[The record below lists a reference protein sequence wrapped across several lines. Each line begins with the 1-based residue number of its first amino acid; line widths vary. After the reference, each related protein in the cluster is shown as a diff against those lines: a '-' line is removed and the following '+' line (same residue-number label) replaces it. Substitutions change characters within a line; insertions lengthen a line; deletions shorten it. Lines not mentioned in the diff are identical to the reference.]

1 MIRELSNTEIIA
13 MMGQR
18 LKQYRLNLSITQ
30 KEMAL
35 NTGVS
40 LPTIQRLEAG
50 SATNV
55 TLSTVLT
62 LMRYLGII
70 ENADQLIPLQP
81 ESPYAIKP
89 RQRIRHG
96 KD

>member
-1 MIRELSNTEIIA
+1 MLRELSNTEIISL
-13 MMGQR
+13 MGQR

-30 KEMAL
+30 RELSL

-40 LPTIQRLEAG
+40 LPTIQKLEAG

-55 TLSTVLT
+55 TLATILT

-70 ENADQLIPLQP
+70 ENAEQLIPLQP
-81 ESPYAIKP
+81 ESPYAIRS

>member
-1 MIRELSNTEIIA
+1 MLRELSNTEIIS

-30 KEMAL
+30 REMAL

-40 LPTIQRLEAG
+40 LPTIQKLEAG

-81 ESPYAIKP
+81 ESPCAIKP

-96 KD
+96 KE

>member
-1 MIRELSNTEIIA
+1 MLRELSNTEIIS

-30 KEMAL
+30 REMAL

-40 LPTIQRLEAG
+40 LPTIQKLEAG

-81 ESPYAIKP
+81 ASPYDIKP

>member
-1 MIRELSNTEIIA
+1 MLRELSNTEIISL
-13 MMGQR
+13 MGQR
-18 LKQYRLNLSITQ
+18 LRQYRLNLSITQ
-30 KEMAL
+30 KEMAI

-40 LPTIQRLEAG
+40 LPTIQKLEAG

-81 ESPYAIKP
+81 ESPYANKS
-89 RQRIRHG
+89 RKRIRHG
-96 KD
+96 KE